1 MALRER
7 PIYIVAGLLVAAALL
22 LAAPGA
28 FGSDPYKVEISGDR
42 CQATIVLG
50 QVYRL
55 PAYEKQWV
63 VLKVRDYL
71 FSNDRV
77 KTLAGSRVQL
87 SLPDGSMVRFDEGT
101 EFVISAMS
109 YDTASKQRS
118 AGVRLLL
125 GKTWASVRRF
135 FAQMGGFEVEMPQ
148 AVAGVRG
155 TIFRANVYG
164 DTSSL
169 VRCYTGSIKVF
180 KPPVRLPSPG
190 EPGSAIQRVPGPRR
204 VAGPRRVSLDEWV
217 RIVEAM
223 MQVTI
228 GPDGVPGPPRSFT
241 PQEDDNDWV
250 RWNKELDRQA
260 GF

>member
-7 PIYIVAGLLVAAALL
+7 PIYIVAGLLAAAALL

-28 FGSDPYKVEISGDR
+28 FAQDPYKVEISGDR
-42 CQATIVLG
+42 CQATIVAG

-55 PAYEKQWV
+55 PAYEKEWV
-63 VLKVRDYL
+63 ALKVQDYL

-77 KTLAGSRVQL
+77 KTLAKSRVQL
-87 SLPDGSMVRFDEGT
+87 SLPDGSMVRFDEST
-101 EFVISAMS
+101 EFVISALK
-109 YDTASKQRS
+109 YDQAGKRRS
-118 AGVRLLL
+118 VGMRLFL

-135 FAQMGGFEVEMPQ
+135 LAQVGGFEVEMPQ
-148 AVAGVRG
+148 AVAGIRG

-180 KPPVRLPSPG
+180 KAPVRLPSPG
-190 EPGSAIQRVPGPRR
+190 EPGSAIQRVPGPHR
-204 VAGPRRVSLDEWV
+204 VAGPRRVTMGEWI

-250 RWNKELDRQA
+250 RWNKELDRRA